1 MSAKRNRGRPSIATE
16 TNQEDLLKSALKAFA
31 SNGFEGTNV
40 KKLGQ
45 EAGIAPSLFYYHF
58 KDKIGLWKA
67 AVQQE
72 ARTLERE
79 MALGNTENNSSD
91 PIELLMKWMGG
102 FIQFSAKHPEF
113 HQVISYEMA
122 NPSARADWLL
132 EQVLKPLHT
141 DFQNQITIL
150 QDIGII
156 KKMPMAHFVSI
167 VIGAA
172 NIFFSQAYQMEKLY
186 GVNVFDQKVINQHT
200 ETIIE
205 LLLKGILI
213 ENK

>member
-1 MSAKRNRGRPSIATE
+1 
-16 TNQEDLLKSALKAFA
+16 
-31 SNGFEGTNV
+31 
-40 KKLGQ
+40 
-45 EAGIAPSLFYYHF
+45 
-58 KDKIGLWKA
+58 
-67 AVQQE
+67 
-72 ARTLERE
+72 
-79 MALGNTENNSSD
+79 
-91 PIELLMKWMGG
+91 
-102 FIQFSAKHPEF
+102 
-113 HQVISYEMA
+113 MA